1 MIKLLGRHDLE
12 RSIRTLR
19 RMIPQ
24 GCWRGLLIALVW
36 AATVPAGFEVAAAA
50 DTARFDLTGPKVEV
64 RVNRA
69 GMTLPIASV
78 PNLQAGDR
86 LWLHPDLPDTQSVR
100 YLMVVVFLRGTTN
113 PPPDNWFIR
122 IETWDKKVRSEGI
135 EVPVPDEAQQAVLF
149 LAPVTGG
156 DFSTLRSAVRGRPGV
171 FVRAA
176 QDLDLAGFEQAR
188 IEKYIASMRQVP
200 QAELSDAK
208 ALQDHSNV
216 IAGTLALKPNGDC
229 VKLPPDQQYTCL
241 TQSGSQNLLDDG
253 HGDSIVSAISTGP
266 GSDFINAASATS
278 LAGGGVYSAYVGAIV
293 DLVRIMGSLHTA
305 HYQYIPAI
313 AFPDGAALNL
323 RLNAAPSF
331 HNPKSVIVIG
341 LPSVQ
346 ATSAPPLRP
355 KDPKLVSCLAK
366 PALSLPMEG
375 APLAFSTAFAH
386 DLVLHINYP
395 EGMSAGAAMPQ
406 DIPLTADAYKGGLVL
421 GAVSER
427 RPLPIAKV
435 TLPTAPVRPVGKDAK
450 APAGDSAKVAAPVV
464 AGELTGTIEG
474 FWGFDT
480 FKGPTV
486 PLQRSP
492 GKDWKLVNHEPLIA
506 GKDGHVLLTST
517 GTACIDTIALDGAP
531 AGLEKA
537 AWKTAD
543 EPNTVDVALKL
554 SAVPG
559 NDPRA
564 LKLTIRQF
572 GSAETAAVGVVSYME
587 PAKLNGLAY
596 HAGDRVAVLAGTS
609 LDQVKEVALGGTT
622 FVPAGAAEKGAASS
636 DGLRLETA
644 AGAAGPAAGPGER
657 LTAKV
662 MLKDGRELVLSCAV
676 EAARPMLTLI
686 SKADVPGADRQGP
699 GPAIKLGTSEDL
711 PLGDT
716 LTFSMRS
723 AQPFPRDAR
732 LEVASADGGFHANL
746 TLEAATLVL
755 GDPHTVVGRLETLK
769 AFGPSAFGPIR
780 VRAVNAD
787 GSAGDWIPLA
797 TLVRLPTITGL
808 SCTPPLVPR
817 DTGTQSKPDAGQTP
831 RAEANP
837 PAQVAGCS
845 LAGSNLYLID
855 SIGTDPALGAAAG
868 VPAGFVGEALPV
880 PSAAGGQYYLRLR
893 DDPGTTDTLVV
904 PGQP

>member
-1 MIKLLGRHDLE
+1 MTKLLGRLDLE
-12 RSIRTLR
+12 RSIGTTR
-19 RMIPQ
+19 RSVFLC
-24 GCWRGLLIALVW
+24 GCRRSLASLVW
-36 AATVPAGFEVAAAA
+36 GAVLLGGLDRPAAA

-64 RVNRA
+64 RASRA

-78 PNLQAGDR
+78 PNLQPGDR
-86 LWLHPDLPDTQSVR
+86 LWLHPDLPETQSVR

-113 PPPDNWFIR
+113 PPPDNWFVR
-122 IETWDKKVRSEGI
+122 IETWDKKVRSEGV
-135 EVPVPDEAQQAVLF
+135 EVTVPDEAQQAVLF

-208 ALQDHSNV
+208 ALQEHSNV

-341 LPSVQ
+341 LPSIQ

-395 EGMSAGAAMPQ
+395 EGMSSGAELPQ
-406 DIPLTADAYKGGLVL
+406 DIPLTPDAYKGGLVL
-421 GAVSER
+421 GSVSER
-427 RPLPIAKV
+427 RALPIAKV
-435 TLPTAPVRPVGKDAK
+435 TLPTAPARPAGKDTK
-450 APAGDSAKVAAPVV
+450 SSAAEAANAVAPVI

-480 FKGPTV
+480 FRGPTV

-492 GKDWKLVNHEPLIA
+492 GKEWKLASHEPLIA
-506 GKDGHVLLTST
+506 GKDDHVLLTST
-517 GTACIDTIALDGAP
+517 GTACIDTIVLDGAP

-537 AWKTAD
+537 AWKAAD
-543 EPNTVDVALKL
+543 QPNTVDVALKL
-554 SAVPG
+554 SAIPG

-572 GSAETAAVGVVSYME
+572 GSAEVAAVGVVSYME

-596 HAGDRVAVLAGTS
+596 HAGDRVAVLSGTS
-609 LDQVKEVALGGTT
+609 LDEVKEVSLGGTT
-622 FVPAGAAEKGAASS
+622 FVPAVAAEKGSGPSEA
-636 DGLRLETA
+636 LRLETA
-644 AGAAGPAAGPGER
+644 AGAAGPSAAPGEH

-662 MLKDGRELVLSCAV
+662 LLKDGRELLLSSTV
-676 EAARPMLTLI
+676 EPARPSITLI
-686 SKADVPGADRQGP
+686 SKADVPAHDRQGP
-699 GPAIKLGTSEDL
+699 GPAIKLGASEDV

-716 LTFSMRS
+716 LTFSMTS
-723 AQPFPRDAR
+723 TQPFPRDGR
-732 LEVASADGGFHANL
+732 LEVASADGGFHVNL
-746 TLEAATLVL
+746 TLEAGTLVL

-780 VRAVNAD
+780 VRAVNVD
-787 GSAGDWIPLA
+787 GAAGDWIPLA

-808 SCTPPLVPR
+808 SCTPPIVPR
-817 DTGTQSKPDAGQTP
+817 DGGAPSKPDAG
-831 RAEANP
+831 EASSVE
-837 PAQVAGCS
+837 AKSGLQSAGCT
-845 LAGSNLYLID
+845 LAGSNLYLIH
-855 SIGTDPALGAAAG
+855 SIGTDAGLANAA
-868 VPAGFVGEALPV
+868 VVTAGFVGDSLPV
-880 PSAAGGQYYLRLR
+880 PSAAGGQYFLRLR
-893 DDPGTTDTLVV
+893 DDPTTTNTLVV